1 MSVMYMIQIVYH
13 NTGIY
18 GKCKCGKNTKFY
30 KKILKKQK
38 NGPNGTV
45 CDRKQ
50 RALKCPDSHFTKEVA
65 LFTPP

>member
-1 MSVMYMIQIVYH
+1 MIQIVYH

-30 KKILKKQK
+30 KKIFEETEKRSI
-38 NGPNGTV
+38 GTV

-50 RALKCPDSHFTKEVA
+50 RALKCPDIHFTKDVA
-65 LFTPP
+65 LITSP

>member
-1 MSVMYMIQIVYH
+1 MSVIYMIQIVYH

-50 RALKCPDSHFTKEVA
+50 RALKCPDIHFTKEVA